1 MSIWF
6 WSNMVAF
13 VVGAALMAYGYTF
26 LFVKGHDASAD
37 SEEGFN
43 SLLFFT
49 PGLIIILFNLF
60 SWAVYGLVRYFS

>member
-13 VVGAALMAYGYTF
+13 VVGAALMAYGYYI
-26 LFVKGHDASAD
+26 GHDASAD